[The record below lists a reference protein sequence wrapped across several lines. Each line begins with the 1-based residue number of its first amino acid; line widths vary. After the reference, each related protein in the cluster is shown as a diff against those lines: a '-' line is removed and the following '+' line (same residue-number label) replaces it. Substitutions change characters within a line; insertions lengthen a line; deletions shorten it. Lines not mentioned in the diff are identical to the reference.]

1 MVVGAGHRH
10 HLGYAELAQPAFRD
24 GGELRWISDRT
35 GGDDRALTLH
45 QPGHRRH
52 GPDATR
58 IGEHDGGA
66 TQVIG
71 GQLSRAGFRDQR
83 FVLIAERRK
92 IQPVRIANHRHQQ
105 HPAAVLPL
113 HVDRQP
119 QVDAAGH
126 PSGRAV
132 DPLECHRHR
141 RNVLHRVHDRKS
153 DQVRV
158 RNLLRPPRGLDR
170 LIELPPSL
178 VEQVDP
184 HRAKAGRGGHLTALL
199 HVLDQGRGGAPQR
212 DRSGWRLGRGRW
224 SGRLLCSSL
233 LRSSLLSLDGLGDV
247 ASTDRSAWPAALDG
261 RQIDA
266 LCSGEQFGALGYL
279 HFGGC
284 LATIWRG
291 RCGRRRFP
299 FTARRG
305 RCRRRRFPPARGG
318 GQGRSLVTVGA
329 NLDLR
334 QRGADRYRLAC
345 LREDLQQFAAGGRRD
360 FSVNLVGGD
369 LNQRFAFS
377 HRVARLLQPL
387 GDGPLGDRLTHLG
400 QGDLHGRLGHDE
412 ILPTKLGCEYEL
424 QGEVTRQ

>member
-52 GPDATR
+52 GPDAAR

-141 RNVLHRVHDRKS
+141 GNVLHRAHDRKS

-170 LIELPPSL
+170 LVELPPSL
-178 VEQVDP
+178 VENVDWLRKQTDLP
-184 HRAKAGRGGHLTALL
+184 ICIGFGISRPEHVKLLAPVADGLIVGSGLVRRVAEAATQPRQSVLKDVGDYAALL
-199 HVLDQGRGGAPQR
+199 L
-212 DRSGWRLGRGRW
+212 
-224 SGRLLCSSL
+224 SSL
-233 LRSSLLSLDGLGDV
+233 
-247 ASTDRSAWPAALDG
+247 
-261 RQIDA
+261 
-266 LCSGEQFGALGYL
+266 
-279 HFGGC
+279 
-284 LATIWRG
+284 
-291 RCGRRRFP
+291 
-299 FTARRG
+299 
-305 RCRRRRFPPARGG
+305 
-318 GQGRSLVTVGA
+318 
-329 NLDLR
+329 
-334 QRGADRYRLAC
+334 
-345 LREDLQQFAAGGRRD
+345 
-360 FSVNLVGGD
+360 
-369 LNQRFAFS
+369 
-377 HRVARLLQPL
+377 
-387 GDGPLGDRLTHLG
+387 
-400 QGDLHGRLGHDE
+400 
-412 ILPTKLGCEYEL
+412 
-424 QGEVTRQ
+424 